1 MLLKKE
7 KLISMIEDK
16 TLKSCTIVGV
26 PTKELQE
33 VWFKRGNLLNLFEKY
48 KINYEM
54 GKFEDSSV
62 SVYFPNFLRA
72 QLTELCT
79 ITVNDPS
86 IEQLDNIT
94 KYLFKDTLDYYQV
107 AVPPALINKIV
118 GIYSEPLTFS
128 DMLLLIPEKSQS
140 KIAEK
145 VGKSRQAI
153 GDIKSG
159 KNKLTIEIL
168 SKLMNLYPLL
178 PWSEFVEQYE
188 RN

>member
-16 TLKSCTIVGV
+16 TLKSCTIVGI

-33 VWFKRGNLLNLFEKY
+33 VWFRNGDLLNLFEKHNIKY
-48 KINYEM
+48 NL

-62 SVYFPNFLRA
+62 SVYFPNFLNT

-79 ITVNDPS
+79 ITVNDPTL
-86 IEQLDNIT
+86 EQIDNIS
-94 KYLFKDTLDYYQV
+94 KYLLKDTLEYYQV
-107 AVPPALINKIV
+107 PIPPVLMNKIV
-118 GIYSEPLTFS
+118 GIYPESLTFA
-128 DMLLLIPEKSQS
+128 DMLILIPEKSQAA
-140 KIAEK
+140 IAEK

-159 KNKLTIEIL
+159 KNNLTLEVL

-178 PWSEFVEQYE
+178 PWAEFIEQQV
-188 RN
+188 